1 MIVHLIIS
9 LVIAC
14 MTLTKSEPE
23 LTGTVHERLYK
34 QHGKF
39 KESRIKDRR
48 FTHSVLQNILNDL
61 KKDSQFAVEQVGQS
75 VNKKPI
81 YLVRFGQ
88 GPTKVLLWSQM
99 HGDEPTA
106 TAALTDIFRFFQ
118 ESGDGY
124 DSLRQ
129 QVLQQ
134 TSVYVIPMLNP
145 DGAERF
151 DRYNAQGIDLNRDAL
166 RLQAPESQLLKRVRD
181 SLQADWGF
189 NLHDQNIRYAAGP
202 GGPPASISL
211 LAPPIDASGT
221 ADSIRLPAMQLVVEL
236 SRVLQGFIP
245 DAVGKWKDEF
255 EPRAFGE
262 NMQRWGTRTVLIES
276 GGYLDD
282 PERQQVRRLNFIALL
297 AGLQSIASGSYARE
311 DVSRYDEIPQNT
323 EHYYDLVIRNAEMA
337 LGEFSYQAD
346 IAVNLQE
353 KELDSGAKGA
363 FYYESS
369 IEGIGDMS
377 PFRGYIELDAKGM
390 QLRPGKLYQQPFAD
404 LKALKKAKIQTLLE
418 QGYTTVIV
426 EKMPEGDLHTDLPIN
441 IRRAAAASP
450 IAIGEPA
457 DFVLKEK
464 GKVRYAIINGFVYD
478 LQKGKNNIKNGRV
491 RP

>member
-39 KESRIKDRR
+39 IDSRIKDRR

-61 KKDSQFAVEQVGQS
+61 KKSDQFAVEQVGQS

-106 TAALTDIFRFFQ
+106 TAALADIFKFFQ

-145 DGAERF
+145 DGADRF

-221 ADSIRLPAMQLVVEL
+221 ADSTRLPAMQLVVEL
-236 SRVLQGFIP
+236 NRVLQGFIP
-245 DAVGKWKDEF
+245 NGVGKWKDEF

-262 NMQRWGTRTVLIES
+262 NMQRWGTSTVLIES
-276 GGYLDD
+276 GGYLED

-297 AGLQSIASGSYARE
+297 AGLHSIASGSYARE

-323 EHYYDLVIRNAEMA
+323 EHYYDLLIRNAEMA

-377 PFRGYIELDAKGM
+377 PFRGYVELDAKGL
-390 QLRPGKLYQQPFAD
+390 QLRPGKLYKQPFAD
-404 LKALKKAKIQTLLE
+404 LKALQKAKIQTLLE
-418 QGYTTVIV
+418 QGYTSVIV
-426 EKMPEGDLHTDLPIN
+426 EKLPEGDRHTDLPIN
-441 IRRAAAASP
+441 IRSAAAASP

-457 DFVLKEK
+457 DFVLEEK

-478 LQKGKNNIKNGRV
+478 LQKGKNEIKNGRV